1 MVKHSN
7 ALRRRTKHTHLLPY
21 PDFPLSPHVATRRWY
36 KVIRGRRVYFRPLDD
51 PDAVLE
57 RYQRQRFRPCQ
68 HPHLTES
75 HFAFRIV
82 VGIAAQVPFD
92 ADALYRLVDPKF
104 TGNKMVA
111 NWVKHRRWRT
121 VAPWVVACG
130 SGRRQGK
137 HEQQHQRWSKW
148 RNGQGCKPAAHGPQ
162 GEQHC
167 PTVSWLGHGPT
178 SPIC

>member
-36 KVIRGRRVYFRPLDD
+36 KVIRGRRVYFGPLDD

-82 VGIAAQVPFD
+82 VGIASSGDSPVSMAASRAMASWTTGEIFSSGPMMVPSKSKE
-92 ADALYRLVDPKF
+92 AP
-104 TGNKMVA
+104 
-111 NWVKHRRWRT
+111 RT
-121 VAPWVVACG
+121 T
-130 SGRRQGK
+130 
-137 HEQQHQRWSKW
+137 
-148 RNGQGCKPAAHGPQ
+148 KPLL
-162 GEQHC
+162 
-167 PTVSWLGHGPT
+167 LGFPVT
-178 SPIC
+178 